1 MVLRANNIYSNAID
15 GLAKQDLNAL
25 KKNKKQV
32 SKLSD
37 EVDNLRDNLFF
48 FIKNLDESSVSAS
61 NFYINI
67 LGYLQDMAQSLEYIS
82 KVSLKHVNNNHKKLK
97 FSQIKELKQVATSIE
112 NLFIEINKAFASES
126 FDEISKVLNNH
137 EPVKLLVNQKIQSQV
152 ARTRSDE
159 SSPKNTTLYFSIL
172 LETKDLLKTSTNLL
186 NEYYNSYDS
195 RVKPATI
202 GDADR

>member
-1 MVLRANNIYSNAID
+1 MMKIRPPNV
-15 GLAKQDLNAL
+15 
-25 KKNKKQV
+25 
-32 SKLSD
+32 
-37 EVDNLRDNLFF
+37 
-48 FIKNLDESSVSAS
+48 
-61 NFYINI
+61 
-67 LGYLQDMAQSLEYIS
+67 
-82 KVSLKHVNNNHKKLK
+82 
-97 FSQIKELKQVATSIE
+97 T
-112 NLFIEINKAFASES
+112 NLFIEINKALASES

>member
-1 MVLRANNIYSNAID
+1 MLFIT
-15 GLAKQDLNAL
+15 KT
-25 KKNKKQV
+25 
-32 SKLSD
+32 
-37 EVDNLRDNLFF
+37 RDNLFF
-48 FIKNLDESSVSAS
+48 FIKNLDESSVNAS

-137 EPVKLLVNQKIQSQV
+137 EPVKLIVNQKIQSQV

-172 LETKDLLKTSTNLL
+172 LETKDLLNTSTNLL